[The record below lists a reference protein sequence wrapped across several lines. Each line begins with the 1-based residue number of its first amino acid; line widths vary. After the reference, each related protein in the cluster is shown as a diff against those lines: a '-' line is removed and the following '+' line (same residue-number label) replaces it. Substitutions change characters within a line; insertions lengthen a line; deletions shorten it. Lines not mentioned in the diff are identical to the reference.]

1 MSDYMKI
8 SNKPPPN
15 TSSLHMRFEKDS
27 YFHLENKY
35 GRVLSSP
42 KKNNKTTVG
51 QMVKNYI
58 GSSFHVSG

>member
-1 MSDYMKI
+1 
-8 SNKPPPN
+8 
-15 TSSLHMRFEKDS
+15 MRFEKDG
-27 YFHLENKY
+27 YFNLESKY